1 MGKINW
7 GGLKMEDFVKEHWDN
22 GNLNR
27 SFIIDQLKEDDSWKE
42 RDWQFLT
49 IGLKQ
54 RIVNMVEES
63 IGGN

>member
-1 MGKINW
+1 
-7 GGLKMEDFVKEHWDN
+7 MEDYVREHWDN

-27 SFIIDQLKEDDSWKE
+27 SFIIDQLKEDESWKV

-54 RIVNMVEES
+54 KITNMVEES
-63 IGGN
+63 TGGN